1 MCRTTLLSLHKSYKH
16 VEAAA
21 REINKVRE
29 EKIKTLSRNT
39 QPSSFRTTSVRH
51 VKCCI
56 EIPVNMMSTGNTCK
70 DHMRSQICA
79 KKKKKRELDGSH
91 TFSGQKKEVH

>member
-1 MCRTTLLSLHKSYKH
+1 MGPPLSLHKSYKH

-29 EKIKTLSRNT
+29 EKIKALSRKT
-39 QPSSFRTTSVRH
+39 EPSSFRTTSLRD

-56 EIPVNMMSTGNTCK
+56 AISVDMMSTGNMFK
-70 DHMRSQICA
+70 DHMRSLVCV
-79 KKKKKRELDGSH
+79 KKKKRELDGSR
-91 TFSGQKKEVH
+91 TLSGQKKEVH